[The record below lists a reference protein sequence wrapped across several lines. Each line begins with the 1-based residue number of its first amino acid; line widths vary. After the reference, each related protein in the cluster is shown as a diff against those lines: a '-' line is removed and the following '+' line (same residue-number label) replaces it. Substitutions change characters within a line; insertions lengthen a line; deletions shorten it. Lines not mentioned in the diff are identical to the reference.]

1 MMSEARPMTT
11 MPVPR
16 LMSAERWYWAS
27 TAPDSAVMALA
38 MQRPTVMV
46 NAVLMDDARTMS
58 GLSPVARMDRPIRVP
73 RNAMSSAQTTTV
85 TSAATMS
92 L

>member
-1 MMSEARPMTT
+1 
-11 MPVPR
+11 
-16 LMSAERWYWAS
+16 
-27 TAPDSAVMALA
+27 
-38 MQRPTVMV
+38 
-46 NAVLMDDARTMS
+46 MDDARTMS
-58 GLSPVARMDRPIRVP
+58 GLSPVARMDRPNRVP